1 MRCSVAAAAA
11 ELERQQGRERRK
23 TIGRGRMRKDL
34 VVLIYKG
41 GLISGREKRGGRK
54 LDYPAAPTP
63 RFSGWLLR

>member
-1 MRCSVAAAAA
+1 MAAAA

-23 TIGRGRMRKDL
+23 TIGRGSMRKDL

-54 LDYPAAPTP
+54 LDYPAAAMP

>member
-41 GLISGREKRGGRK
+41 GLISGHEKRGG
-54 LDYPAAPTP
+54 
-63 RFSGWLLR
+63 

>member
-1 MRCSVAAAAA
+1 MRCSVTAAAA

-41 GLISGREKRGGRK
+41 GLKVGAKNEEAENLITQRLRR
-54 LDYPAAPTP
+54 LDFRDGY
-63 RFSGWLLR
+63 